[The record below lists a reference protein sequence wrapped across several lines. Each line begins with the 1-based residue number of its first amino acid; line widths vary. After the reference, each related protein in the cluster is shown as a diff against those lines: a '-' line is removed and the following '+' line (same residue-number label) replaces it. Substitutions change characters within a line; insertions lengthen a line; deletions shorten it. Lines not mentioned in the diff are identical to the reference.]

1 MLNYFCHYLRFW
13 ASALRKYCLHLMI
26 VIHYRLILYIGAHLP
41 SWQYAISQTIVA
53 GKYCIVHYFSSHFTV
68 LEASIFNHWLI

>member
-1 MLNYFCHYLRFW
+1 
-13 ASALRKYCLHLMI
+13 MI
-26 VIHYRLILYIGAHLP
+26 VIHYRLILYIGANLP